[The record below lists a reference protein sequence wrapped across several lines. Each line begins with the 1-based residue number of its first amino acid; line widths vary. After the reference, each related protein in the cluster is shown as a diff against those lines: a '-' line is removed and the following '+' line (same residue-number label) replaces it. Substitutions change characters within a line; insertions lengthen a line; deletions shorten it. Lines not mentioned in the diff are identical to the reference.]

1 MAYGEAESMTSPLR
15 YSIVIQWSDED
26 QAYLVTLPE
35 WGGRYPNPATH
46 GESYQDALVNALEV
60 LAMFVDIATERG
72 EPLPAPG
79 SLTST
84 TSVA

>member
-1 MAYGEAESMTSPLR
+1 MSAPLR

-35 WGGRYPNPATH
+35 WDDQYQNPVTH
-46 GESYQDALVNALEV
+46 GGTYQDALASALEI

-72 EPLPAPG
+72 EQIPAFGAASP
-79 SLTST
+79 TM
-84 TSVA
+84 SVA

>member
-1 MAYGEAESMTSPLR
+1 MTSPLR

-46 GESYQDALVNALEV
+46 GDSYHDALANALEV
-60 LAMFVDIATERG
+60 LAMFVAIATERG

-79 SLTST
+79 RPATA